1 MKTTDTDLAF
11 MRLGLI
17 VIAFMF
23 TYISPDSH
31 ATERGNMTKLV
42 IVDKSTSNYVIV
54 ISKTASPSEKHAA
67 DELKSFL
74 KEISGADL
82 SIVTDSGA
90 LRSHEIILGDNLHL
104 KQLNAEIDFDALGDD
119 GFNIR
124 TEGNYLIVAGGKQRG
139 TMYGVYTFLEDYLGC
154 RWFHPEVSRVPKR
167 ERIEIGAINDTQT
180 PIIASRDTHYFV
192 GEDADWAARNKI
204 NGHHAHGLTERHGG
218 RIRFASPMYH
228 TFYRLM
234 PGGVHHGVQEYFKE
248 HPEYYAEVNGERVG
262 EYAQLCLTNPKVVRI
277 AIETVKQWIREQ
289 PDRTIFTV
297 SQNDYGGWCE
307 CENCHAAD
315 EREESHMGSL
325 LQFVNQV
332 AEAIEEEHPDKY
344 ISTLAYAYSR
354 KPPKTVRPRH
364 NVLVRLSDIECC
376 FSHPLGTCTFSRNPS
391 APVSVVDDIK
401 KWSEI
406 SDQLFIWDYVI
417 NFQHWLAP
425 HPNLYVLKPN
435 MQFFVKYGV
444 KEMFPQADPFNPMG
458 EFSELRA
465 YLLAKLMW
473 NPNFDVDKGVG
484 EFLDAYYGSAAR
496 PILEYIDMLH
506 KKATDERIHM
516 TISAP
521 MTSPLFSPDLMMRAN
536 ALFDEAERLADDE
549 TVSLRVKVARLS
561 IQYVEIITTPPDDP
575 KRQALVD
582 YFFKIADTAGISYLG
597 EAWGSDPEHMKTRQ
611 GNNFLVWA
619 CSACGKPFFSFDS
632 NDLAKRETAHR
643 TLWCPKKGEAPPYR
657 EE

>member
-1 MKTTDTDLAF
+1 MKTTAANFTF
-11 MRLGLI
+11 MWMNFI
-17 VIAFMF
+17 VIGLMLGH
-23 TYISPDSH
+23 ISPDSH
-31 ATERGNMTKLV
+31 AIERGTMSKLV
-42 IVDKSTSNYVIV
+42 IADKGISNYVIV
-54 ISKTASPSEKHAA
+54 ISESASPSEKHAA
-67 DELKSFL
+67 DEFQFFL
-74 KEISGADL
+74 KKTSGADL
-82 SIVTDSGA
+82 PIITDSGD
-90 LRSHEIILGDNLHL
+90 LRSHEIVLGDNLHL
-104 KQLNAEIDFDALGDD
+104 KRLNAEIDFDAFGDD
-119 GFNIR
+119 GFTIR
-124 TEGNYLIVAGGKQRG
+124 TQGDYLIVAGGRQRG

-154 RWFHPEVSRVPKR
+154 RWFHPEVSRIPKHQR
-167 ERIEIGAINDTQT
+167 VEIGAINDTQT
-180 PIIASRDTHYFV
+180 PIIASRDMHYFV

-204 NGHHAHGLTERHGG
+204 NGHHAHELSEKHGG

-234 PGGVHHGVQEYFKE
+234 PGGVHQGLQEYLKE
-248 HPEYYAEVNGERVG
+248 HPEYYSEVNGKRVG
-262 EYAQLCLTNPKVVRI
+262 EYAQLCLTNPEVVRI
-277 AIETVKQWIREQ
+277 AIETVKRWIREQ

-307 CENCHAAD
+307 CENCRAVA
-315 EREESHMGSL
+315 EQEESHMGSL

-354 KPPKTVRPRH
+354 TPPKTVRPRH

-376 FSHPLGTCTFSRNPS
+376 FSHPLGTCTHSRNPN
-391 APVSVVDDIK
+391 ATVSVVDDIK

-473 NPNFDVDKGVG
+473 NPNFDVDKGIS
-484 EFLDAYYGSAAR
+484 EFLDAYYDSAAQ
-496 PILEYIDMLH
+496 PVLAYIDMLH

-521 MTSPLFSPDLMMRAN
+521 MTSPLFSPDLMARAN

-549 TVSLRVKVARLS
+549 TVLLRVKVARLS
-561 IQYVEIITTPPDDP
+561 IQYVEIMTMSVDNP
-575 KRQALVD
+575 KRQPLVD
-582 YFFKIADTAGISYLG
+582 HFFEIADKAGISYLG
-597 EAWGSDPEHMKTRQ
+597 EAWGSDPEHMKSRQ

-619 CSACGKPFFSFDS
+619 CSACGKPFYSFD
-632 NDLAKRETAHR
+632 NDDLARRETAHK